1 MIRYLLFSG
10 TTSNE
15 GIFGQCESPT
25 TNKCLSLSVTNN
37 RLRLSFYNNDLSG
50 TTILTSSSTRW
61 RHVAFVYDYTARQQ
75 SIYLDGILEATT
87 GTSGIAVDPY
97 QGSSG
102 EITIGRIVN
111 ISSFDGSI
119 DQLKISSGAKTACQI
134 FNDAFLIAYY
144 PFDTSTSYLDVSNN
158 VVHGT
163 AVSLITLTGRVNQA
177 YSFQYSYSY
186 FQSLAFSSYSSSESF
201 SIALW
206 VKPYFVN
213 GGTLIH
219 LSQNIDGSTNC
230 FDLLGFSSTGQLIAQ
245 LIQSSVS

>member
-1 MIRYLLFSG
+1 MTI
-10 TTSNE
+10 
-15 GIFGQCESPT
+15 
-25 TNKCLSLSVTNN
+25 TNN

-50 TTILTSSSTRW
+50 TTILTSSSTTW
-61 RHVAFVYDYTARQQ
+61 RHVAFVYDYAARQQ

-87 GTSGIAVDPY
+87 GASGIGVDPY

-102 EITIGRIVN
+102 EITIGRTTS

-119 DQLKISSGAKTACQI
+119 DQLKISSGAKSACEI
-134 FNDAFLIAYY
+134 FNDAFLTAYY
-144 PFDTSTSYLDVSNN
+144 PFDSSTTYLDISNN
-158 VVHGT
+158 AIHGL
-163 AVSLITLTGRVNQA
+163 AASLITLTGRVNEA

-186 FQSLAFSSYSSSESF
+186 FQSLGFSAYSADNPF
-201 SIALW
+201 SISLW

-219 LSQNIDGSTNC
+219 LTEVIDGSTDC

-245 LIQSSVS
+245 LLQTSVS